1 MSEGEAAAVGYLTT
15 AASYFYPKLKMLSAK
30 NNRPAALQHRR
41 QQGKEEE
48 EQVLGEVGCS
58 KCVLCPCEPVCTA
71 CLVLEPVWAGTNC
84 FVHLT
89 LAAARKEWCSFSSNA
104 LWGFGCGVLGF
115 FGLLPGERCAC
126 CGFLAIV
133 SYKYF

>member
-1 MSEGEAAAVGYLTT
+1 MAKKWAAANV
-15 AASYFYPKLKMLSAK
+15 S
-30 NNRPAALQHRR
+30 
-41 QQGKEEE
+41 
-48 EQVLGEVGCS
+48 
-58 KCVLCPCEPVCTA
+58 CPCEPVCTG

-84 FVHLT
+84 FVHLA

-104 LWGFGCGVLGF
+104 LRGFGCGVLSS

-133 SYKYF
+133 SYKYFKNVVRKQCPFYSYSSSFVCDKNLLICFSFGLLFVCHLSYLEKLIKWC